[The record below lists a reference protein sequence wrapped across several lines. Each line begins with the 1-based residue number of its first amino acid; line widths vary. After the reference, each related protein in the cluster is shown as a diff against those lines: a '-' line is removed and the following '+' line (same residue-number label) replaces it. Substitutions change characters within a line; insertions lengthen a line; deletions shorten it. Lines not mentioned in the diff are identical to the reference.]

1 MLSREIFELNGREF
15 KVRYRYEKKLVWAI
29 TFVDGTKI
37 ETYGTDEETAF
48 WAIKQ
53 KVYQYLNVRF

>member
-1 MLSREIFELNGREF
+1 MLSRETFELDGREF

-29 TFVDGTKI
+29 AFVDGMKI

-53 KVYQYLNVRF
+53 KVYQHLNVRF